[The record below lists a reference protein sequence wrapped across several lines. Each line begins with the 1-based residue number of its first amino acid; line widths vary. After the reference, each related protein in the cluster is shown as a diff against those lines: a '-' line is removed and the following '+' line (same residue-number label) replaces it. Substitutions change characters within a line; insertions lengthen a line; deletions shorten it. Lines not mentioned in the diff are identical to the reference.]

1 MNDNK
6 TRRVGKTL
14 GDIPIEDLSPE
25 LQKQLANVIR
35 TAVQPHL
42 LEVNK
47 AIAARITPQLEGV
60 LKTVAANMPKQP
72 DLSHLVLP
80 ALKIDYETL
89 FPNIAELG
97 ETLLEGMKPALEATH
112 LLQREQ
118 FGKVFE
124 QLRRV
129 AESVLPPN
137 WRGASGLN
145 VDLLETLLLDEGLPL
160 AWIPPTAVLEKVFA
174 ASTPAERRSVISRD
188 WKTIGESCVQ
198 VLGSIEDPSLAEHV
212 QFARLSAE
220 SLLAGSPAPSQ
231 ALSANLL
238 DSVLRAE
245 FSDHRSKV
253 TNQKQRLNMD
263 DYPIRVAIVLS
274 AVWAAHGEY
283 WPHKGDKIP
292 TTFSR
297 HASAHGVSRRQYTR
311 INATLSLMHVTALL
325 KMLDVDTPR

>member
-6 TRRVGKTL
+6 DSRRDSRL
-14 GDIPIEDLSPE
+14 GDVPIEDFSPE
-25 LQKQLANVIR
+25 LQRQLADVIR
-35 TAVQPHL
+35 TSVQPHL
-42 LEVNK
+42 VDVNK
-47 AIAARITPQLEGV
+47 AIAARIVPQLEGV
-60 LKTVAANMPKQP
+60 LKTFAANMPKV
-72 DLSHLVLP
+72 DVSNLVLP

-97 ETLLEGMKPALEATH
+97 QTLLSEMKPTLDATH

-118 FGKVFE
+118 FGKIFE

-129 AESVLPPN
+129 AESLLPSN

-174 ASTPAERRSVISRD
+174 APTPAQRRNVIDRN
-188 WKTIGESCVQ
+188 WKTIGESCVE

-212 QFARLSAE
+212 QFARMSAE
-220 SLLAGSPAPSQ
+220 SLLGSSYAPSQ

-245 FSDHRSKV
+245 FSHPDRSTV
-253 TNQKQRLNMD
+253 TSQKQRLNMD
-263 DYPIRVAIVLS
+263 DYPVRVAIVLG

-311 INATLSLMHVTALL
+311 INATLSLMHVTGLL
-325 KMLDVDTPR
+325 KMLDVDVPR

>member
-1 MNDNK
+1 MNGDK
-6 TRRVGKTL
+6 ERRAGKSL
-14 GDIPIEDLSPE
+14 GDILIEELSPE
-25 LQKQLANVIR
+25 LQKRLADAI
-35 TAVQPHL
+35 TKAVQPHL
-42 LEVNK
+42 VEVNK
-47 AIAARITPQLEGV
+47 AFAARIAPQLEGM
-60 LKTVAANMPKQP
+60 LKTVAANMPKP

-89 FPNIAELG
+89 FPNLAELNQ
-97 ETLLEGMKPALEATH
+97 TLLEGLKPALEATH

-118 FGKVFE
+118 FGKIFE
-124 QLRRV
+124 RLRQV
-129 AESVLPPN
+129 VESILPPN
-137 WRGASGLN
+137 WRGASGLS

-160 AWIPPTAVLEKVFA
+160 AWIPPTDVLEKVFA
-174 ASTPAERRSVISRD
+174 APTPAKRRSVIGRN

-198 VLGSIEDPSLAEHV
+198 VLDSIEDPGLSEHV

-220 SLLAGSPAPSQ
+220 SLLGASSAPSQ

-245 FSDHRSKV
+245 FSDHRGKV

-263 DYPIRVAIVLS
+263 DYPIRVAIVLG
-274 AVWAAHGEY
+274 AVWSAHGTY
-283 WPHKGDKIP
+283 WPDKGDKIP
-292 TTFSR
+292 ITFSR

-325 KMLDVDTPR
+325 KMLDVDTSR